1 MSSPLNPSLGAGLPR
16 LMAFDLD
23 GTLLDPT
30 GNITQRSVNALL
42 AAHAAGV
49 RIVLATGRPPF
60 MMHQLIEA
68 IGPALTHGVL
78 ANGAIVCTFPDAEPL
93 RTLHFEF
100 NSAVE
105 IITRIR
111 VVDPSLGF
119 ALATDRGFA
128 AEPGFLERMPSPTN
142 MPVTPDVLVASEGA
156 AVVVKLFVFHPTID
170 AHELMVHLAPHVS
183 DGFEVFHMG
192 AEAVEIGAAGIDKAS
207 GLQWLCAHLG
217 IEAHEVMAFGDNTND
232 HSMLVWVGR
241 SVAMGNSSPATQA
254 LATDVA
260 LSNAD
265 DGVAVFIEQLLEAHR
280 RRVDA

>member
-1 MSSPLNPSLGAGLPR
+1 
-16 LMAFDLD
+16 MAFDLD
-23 GTLLDPT
+23 GTLLDPA

-49 RIVLATGRPPF
+49 QIVLATGRPPF
-60 MMHQLIEA
+60 MMHDLIEA
-68 IGPALTHGVL
+68 IGPAITHGVM
-78 ANGAIVCTFPDAEPL
+78 ANGAIVCTFPDAVPL

-105 IITRIR
+105 IITRLR
-111 VVDPSLGF
+111 AVDPLLGF

-128 AEPGFLERMPSPTN
+128 AEPGFVERMPSPAN
-142 MPVTPDVLVASEGA
+142 MPITHDVLVASEGA
-156 AVVVKLFVFHPTID
+156 SVVVKLFVFHHTVG
-170 AHELMVHLAPHVS
+170 AHELMVQLAPHVS
-183 DGFEVFHMG
+183 DGFDVFHMG
-192 AEAVEIGAAGIDKAS
+192 AEAVEIGAAGVDKAA

-232 HSMLVWVGR
+232 HTMLSWVGR
-241 SVAMGNSSPATQA
+241 SVAMGNASPATQA
-254 LATDVA
+254 LATDIA
-260 LSNAD
+260 LTNSD